1 MILIG
6 EISKKKIHD
15 YMFGDSIIKDLW
27 WSKNLPSLFKIWF
40 GEQKS
45 IKGILTLRKI
55 SHVPIN
61 IILVIQSE
69 ENILIWCFKI

>member
-6 EISKKKIHD
+6 KISKNKIHD
-15 YMFGDSIIKDLW
+15 HMLGDSIIKDLG

-45 IKGILTLRKI
+45 IKGILMLRKV
-55 SHVPIN
+55 SHVSIN
-61 IILVIQSE
+61 IILDIQRE
-69 ENILIWCFKI
+69 ENILIWCFER

>member
-6 EISKKKIHD
+6 EISKKIHD

-27 WSKNLPSLFKIWF
+27 WFKNLPSLFKIWF
-40 GEQKS
+40 GEYKS

-55 SHVPIN
+55 SHVPTN

-69 ENILIWCFKI
+69 ENILIWCFKR